1 MRVYAARTVSH
12 KTDLSFPSRGRPVVG
27 RNSLE
32 RRNTMTNFVP
42 TWYALS
48 GLATYGLNHETAEVA
63 RRSYVLYEGKYR
75 NTEKIGEWKLLG
87 NLTEEQLKEVK
98 EILQR
103 GNCPDG
109 TIE

>member
-1 MRVYAARTVSH
+1 MA
-12 KTDLSFPSRGRPVVG
+12 
-27 RNSLE
+27 
-32 RRNTMTNFVP
+32 NFVP

-48 GLATYGLNHETAEVA
+48 GLATYGLNHETGEVA

-87 NLTEEQLKEVK
+87 KLTEEQLKEVK

-109 TIE
+109 TVEYFLVLNGSLVPSVSTDGTPITILAKGEEWEA